1 MNFLALLLGL
11 GLERLLTRVFHLR
24 EFRWLDPVFAA
35 VFARLA
41 RVSPALVLPALL
53 VLALLL
59 AAPVVLATLWIV
71 TAGQGLAFLLFA
83 VLVLLFSLGPR
94 DLQQEVDDYCAALAT
109 GDAAA
114 LAALGRELTERDVG
128 ADPARR
134 PEEVERAIYQQAGN
148 RIFGVVFWFLLLGPA
163 GAWAFRVVDLMRR
176 HAMLGAATTPVQVAA
191 RVLHG
196 VLAWVP
202 VRLMAGA
209 FALAGS
215 FEPAAAAWR
224 PTGDGAATRFFERSD
239 ALAARVGCGAR
250 GSATTE
256 VAAGETAALVSAIGL
271 VRRALWLIW
280 YPAIALL
287 TLADWL
293 R

>member
-41 RVSPALVLPALL
+41 GVSLALALPALL

-59 AAPVVLATLWIV
+59 AAPVLLATLWIIA
-71 TAGQGLAFLLFA
+71 AGQGLALLLFA

-94 DLQQEVDDYCAALAT
+94 DLEQEVDEYCAALTA
-109 GDAAA
+109 GDTAAVTV
-114 LAALGRELTERDVG
+114 LGQELVEHEVA
-128 ADPARR
+128 ADPALRR
-134 PEEVERAIYQQAGN
+134 EVVERAIYQQAGN

-163 GAWAFRVVDLMRR
+163 GAWGFRVADLMRG
-176 HAMLGAATTPVQVAA
+176 HAVRSAGAAPVHTAA

-196 VLAWVP
+196 LLAWIP
-202 VRLMAGA
+202 ARLMAGA

-215 FEPAAAAWR
+215 FESAAAAWR
-224 PTGDGAATRFFERSD
+224 PVADGAGARFFEHTD
-239 ALAARVGCGAR
+239 ALVARVGRGAR
-250 GSATTE
+250 GAADDATMAE
-256 VAAGETAALVSAIGL
+256 AAALGSALGL
-271 VRRALWLIW
+271 VRRTLWLIW

-287 TLADWL
+287 TLADLL